1 MFSAPARRSA
11 LVRCLAPLLG
21 LALGAAVSSLA
32 ACSSTTIA
40 VKEAFGISKREQLVA
55 RVEDARD
62 QQNEAKEQFAS
73 ALDEFLAVT
82 GSGGTDLEAR
92 YRSLTKSFEASEAQ
106 AKAVSARIRD
116 VEAVSSKLFSEWE
129 RELGE
134 YSSEALRASSQSQLD
149 QTRTQYDKLVGVM
162 RGAESKMQPVLA
174 AFRDQVLFLKHN
186 LNAQAISSLG
196 NTAVQI
202 ESDVARLI
210 SEMEASINEA
220 DSFIRQMG

>member
-1 MFSAPARRSA
+1 MFSA
-11 LVRCLAPLLG
+11 LAPAFRSVPLRAAIAGFALLV
-21 LALGAAVSSLA
+21 AGAGLA

-82 GSGGTDLEAR
+82 GSGGTELEAR
-92 YRSLTKSFEASEAQ
+92 YRKLTKAFEASESQ

-116 VEAVSSKLFSEWE
+116 VEAVSAKLFGEWE
-129 RELGE
+129 RELEE
-134 YSSEALRASSQSQLD
+134 YTSDSLRASSQAQLD
-149 QTRTQYDKLVGVM
+149 ETRTQYTKLVGVM

-196 NTAVQI
+196 NTAGQI
-202 ESDVARLI
+202 ESDVTRLI
-210 SEMEASINEA
+210 AEMEASIDEA